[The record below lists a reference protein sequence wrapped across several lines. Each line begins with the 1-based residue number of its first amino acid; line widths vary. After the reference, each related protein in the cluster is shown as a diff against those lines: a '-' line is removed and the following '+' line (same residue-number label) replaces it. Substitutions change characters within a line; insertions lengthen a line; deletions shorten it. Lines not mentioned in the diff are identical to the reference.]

1 MRLRL
6 PLLLLLL
13 AVAALLSVWR
23 PAPDTGGL
31 AGLPPEARATLQLIE
46 QGGPFPQ
53 RQDGTVFHNR
63 ERLLPQRPTGY
74 YREYTVR
81 TPGIS
86 HRGARRIVTGGD
98 PPEVYYYT
106 EDHYRSFRQLELSP

>member
-13 AVAALLSVWR
+13 AAAALLSVWR

-31 AGLPPEARATLQLIE
+31 PGLPPEAEATLQLIAR
-46 QGGPFPQ
+46 GGPFPH

-63 ERLLPQRPTGY
+63 ERLLPLRPTGY

-81 TPGIS
+81 TPGVR

-106 EDHYRSFRQLELSP
+106 EDHYRSFRALEWPP